1 MKFTQSNLDKL
12 EDILHESG
20 FTTRYERGTFQ
31 SGWCLLEQKRIVV
44 LNKFLDTEG
53 KINTLMELIPQLQID
68 FDKLTH
74 ESQKLYEEIKGWEL
88 QHVTPIPYIS
98 SRTEM
103 NELYERVDAIVTKPG
118 GITVSEALR
127 KNLPIFVHSALPGQE
142 EVNLRYLTER
152 NLVQELKADQSLES
166 QLQAVLQDADKMST
180 LYNAIAAYHKEIE
193 AQTPEELLAVVN
205 WILGEKQTIGLHA

>member
-31 SGWCLLEQKRIVV
+31 SGWCLLEQKRILV

-74 ESQKLYEEIKGWEL
+74 ESQKLYEEIMKK
-88 QHVTPIPYIS
+88 T
-98 SRTEM
+98 
-103 NELYERVDAIVTKPG
+103 
-118 GITVSEALR
+118 
-127 KNLPIFVHSALPGQE
+127 SA
-142 EVNLRYLTER
+142 
-152 NLVQELKADQSLES
+152 
-166 QLQAVLQDADKMST
+166 
-180 LYNAIAAYHKEIE
+180 EI
-193 AQTPEELLAVVN
+193 
-205 WILGEKQTIGLHA
+205 K